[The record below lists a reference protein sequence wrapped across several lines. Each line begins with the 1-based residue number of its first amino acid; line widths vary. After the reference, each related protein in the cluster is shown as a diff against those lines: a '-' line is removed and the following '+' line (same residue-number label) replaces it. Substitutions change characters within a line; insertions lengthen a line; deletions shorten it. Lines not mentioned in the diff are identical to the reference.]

1 MLRSIC
7 LNPVLDRIYYANGFS
22 AGKQYKEIPP
32 KIYSGG
38 KGVNVARVM
47 TLLGEHCV
55 LYMFAGGC
63 IGDIIVEDMRKQGV
77 ELRVFS
83 LEGETRTT
91 INIIDRALNMET
103 EITEPGPSI
112 GEGQEELFLQTLRDE
127 VREND
132 IVVCSG
138 IPLPGMSR
146 DIFRKISKICCE
158 RRAKCVLDANSVYL
172 QESFPAEY
180 EMVKPNYD
188 ELKTLNDSDLPLT
201 DENLILLGRKTMAKG
216 VGNLLVST
224 GAQGGVL
231 MSRGDIYK
239 ASFPEQTDIKST
251 IGSGDSTVAGYCVA
265 MQRGLPAKEALRFA
279 MACGICNAKFSRVG
293 YVDNDMVRELLD
305 IICVEKLEMGEQMA

>member
-1 MLRSIC
+1 M
-7 LNPVLDRIYYANGFS
+7 YYANGFC
-22 AGKQYKEIPP
+22 AGRQYKEIPP
-32 KIYSGG
+32 KIYPGG

-55 LYMFAGGC
+55 LYMFAGGRV
-63 IGDIIVEDMRKQGV
+63 GEMIVEDMRNQGV
-77 ELRVFS
+77 ELRVFP

-112 GEGQEELFLQTLRDE
+112 GDGQEEQFLQTLRE
-127 VREND
+127 ETQEND

-146 DIFRKISKICCE
+146 DIFRKISEICRE

-172 QESFPAEY
+172 QASFPAEY

-188 ELKTLNDSDLPLT
+188 ELRTLNHSDLPLT
-201 DENLILLGRKTMAKG
+201 DENLILLGRKTMEKG
-216 VGNLLVST
+216 AGSLLVST

-231 MSRGDIYK
+231 MCREAIYK
-239 ASFPEQTDIKST
+239 ASFPAQTDIKST

-265 MQRGLPAKEALRFA
+265 MQRGMPAQEALRFA

-305 IICVEKLEMGEQMA
+305 VIRIETLSKGGQNPCGD